1 MPVFL
6 DKSYKNKDFN
16 QQKAPILALPFSKSR
31 SSSKQSFADK
41 VAQRDAAQKEV
52 FLREVDD
59 AVRED
64 ELRNAIRRYAVP
76 VAAALG
82 AGLLGLGGYL
92 WWTSHQADVRAGQA
106 EQIVLAL
113 DKVDSG
119 QQDAAFAQLV
129 PVVRD
134 GTAGDRAAARML
146 QAGIATRQG
155 KLDQAGQLFT
165 RIAEDDHAPKP
176 FRDLATVRSV
186 ALNFDRMPPA
196 DVIARLRPLAVPG
209 APFFGS
215 AGEMVGVAY
224 LKQGHQ
230 DLAAPL
236 FGTIARDPDV
246 PQSLRARA
254 RQLAGVLGFDAV
266 QDVTRA
272 PDTDG
277 SAAPA
282 AAGPAAG
289 APPAPSVPSSPSS
302 PASSSKS

>member
-1 MPVFL
+1 M
-6 DKSYKNKDFN
+6 
-16 QQKAPILALPFSKSR
+16 ALPFSRSR
-31 SSSKQSFADK
+31 SLSKQSFADK
-41 VAQRDAAQKEV
+41 VAQRDAAQKEG
-52 FLREVDD
+52 FLREVDA

-64 ELRNAIRRYAVP
+64 ELAIAIKRYAVP
-76 VAAALG
+76 VGLALLI
-82 AGLLGLGGYL
+82 GLLALAAYL
-92 WWTSHQADVRAGQA
+92 WWTSHQADLRAGQA

-119 QQDAAFAQLV
+119 QQDAAFAQLT

-134 GTAGDRAAARML
+134 GTEGDRATARML

-155 KLDQAGQLFT
+155 KLAEATQLFAQ
-165 RIAEDDHAPKP
+165 IAGDDHAPKP
-176 FRDLATVRSV
+176 FRDLATVRGV
-186 ALNFDRMPPA
+186 ALNYDRLAPA

-236 FGTIARDPDV
+236 FGTIARDPNV
-246 PQSLRARA
+246 PESLRARA
-254 RQLAGVLGFDAV
+254 RQLAGVLGFDSVPDISHAPGG
-266 QDVTRA
+266 DVE
-272 PDTDG
+272 

-282 AAGPAAG
+282 PSAPATPAAAPA
-289 APPAPSVPSSPSS
+289 APPAQS
-302 PASSSKS
+302 

>member
-1 MPVFL
+1 MPL
-6 DKSYKNKDFN
+6 DAKTK
-16 QQKAPILALPFSKSR
+16 KATILALPFSKSR
-31 SSSKQSFADK
+31 TGQSFADK
-41 VAQRDAAQKEV
+41 VAQRDAAQKEG
-52 FLREVDD
+52 FLREVDE

-64 ELRNAIRRYAVP
+64 ELAVAIKRYAVP
-76 VAAALG
+76 VGAALLI
-82 AGLLGLGGYL
+82 GLLALGGYL

-119 QQDAAFAQLV
+119 QQDAAYAQLS
-129 PVVRD
+129 PVVQD
-134 GTAGDRAAARML
+134 GTDGNRAAARML

-155 KLDQAGQLFT
+155 KLDQAAQLFAQ
-165 RIAEDDHAPKP
+165 IAGDDHAPKP
-176 FRDLATVRSV
+176 FRDLATVRGV
-186 ALNFDRMPPA
+186 ALNFDKMPPA

-246 PQSLRARA
+246 PESLRARA

-266 QDVTRA
+266 PDISHAPAGDVEPT
-272 PDTDG
+272 
-277 SAAPA
+277 AAPA
-282 AAGPAAG
+282 APASPAGGPAA
-289 APPAPSVPSSPSS
+289 S
-302 PASSSKS
+302 PAKS

>member
-1 MPVFL
+1 
-6 DKSYKNKDFN
+6 
-16 QQKAPILALPFSKSR
+16 LALPFSKSK
-31 SSSKQSFADK
+31 SLSKQSFADK
-41 VAQRDAAQKEV
+41 VAQRDAAQKNV

-59 AVRED
+59 ALRED
-64 ELRNAIRRYAVP
+64 EMMSAFKRYAVP
-76 VAAALG
+76 VGAAL
-82 AGLLGLGGYL
+82 AVGLLALGGYL
-92 WWTSHQADVRAGQA
+92 WWTSHQADLRAGQA

-119 QQDAAFAQLV
+119 QQDAAFAQLA
-129 PVVRD
+129 PVAQN

-155 KLDQAGQLFT
+155 KRDQATQLFAQ
-165 RIAEDDHAPKP
+165 IANDDHAPKP

-186 ALNFDRMPPA
+186 ALNFDKLPPA
-196 DVIARLRPLAVPG
+196 EVIARLRLLAVPG

-215 AGEMVGVAY
+215 AGELVGVAY

-246 PQSLRARA
+246 PESLRARA
-254 RQLAGVLGFDAV
+254 RQLAGALGVDAV
-266 QDVTRA
+266 DDITRA
-272 PDTDG
+272 PADSAPAAPASP

-282 AAGPAAG
+282 AQPAA
-289 APPAPSVPSSPSS
+289 PATS
-302 PASSSKS
+302 